1 MIDLLL
7 RYMKC
12 WEEALAMLRSPSV
25 LGPFFIFAA
34 LQFLV
39 LVCLTL
45 FYVSP
50 LSVVMVP
57 VVKLLGGEEALHYP
71 MHMILLP
78 QMYHQVYLP
87 LAILV
92 GFALFGWAVSLMV
105 DYYERA
111 GVDIPGLKRRPT
123 ASMIPSLVAL
133 GLIYVGVITAVQLA
147 FNYIG
152 STLPVGLAA
161 LLVSVVGVALV
172 LAVQALL
179 IYSVFFLVTRTS
191 NPLEAVGLS
200 ARYGLKHPGLTV
212 MIVLTVLLIHLP
224 VDFLSARADK
234 IALKFDPQLVVVLL
248 SVGIVFEILTNFF
261 LFASTTAAVTGGRK
275 VGME

>member
-45 FYVSP
+45 FSVSP

-111 GVDIPGLKRRPT
+111 GVDIPGRTRRLT
-123 ASMIPSLVAL
+123 VSMIPSLMVL
-133 GLIYVGVITAVQLA
+133 GLIYVGVITAVQLS
-147 FNYIG
+147 FSYIG
-152 STLPVGLAA
+152 TRLPVGVAGP
-161 LLVSVVGVALV
+161 LVSLVGVAV
-172 LAVQALL
+172 VVAVQALL

-200 ARYGLKHPGLTV
+200 ARYGLKHRGLTV

-224 VDFLSARADK
+224 VDFLSSRADK
-234 IALKFDPQLVVVLL
+234 IALKFDPQLVAVLL

>member
-1 MIDLLL
+1 M
-7 RYMKC
+7 
-12 WEEALAMLRSPSV
+12 
-25 LGPFFIFAA
+25 IFAA
-34 LQFLV
+34 LQFLL
-39 LVCLTL
+39 LVSLTL
-45 FYVSP
+45 FSVSP
-50 LSVVMVP
+50 LAVVMVP

>member
-45 FYVSP
+45 FSVSP

-111 GVDIPGLKRRPT
+111 GVDIPGRTRRPT
-123 ASMIPSLVAL
+123 ASMIPSLVVL
-133 GLIYVGVITAVQLA
+133 GLIYVGVITAVQLS
-147 FNYIG
+147 FSYIG
-152 STLPVGLAA
+152 TRLPVGVAGP
-161 LLVSVVGVALV
+161 LVSLVGVAV
-172 LAVQALL
+172 VVAVQALL

-200 ARYGLKHPGLTV
+200 ARHGLKHPGLTV

-224 VDFLSARADK
+224 VDFLSSRADK
-234 IALKFDPQLVVVLL
+234 IALKFDPQLVAVLL

>member
-45 FYVSP
+45 FSVSP

-105 DYYERA
+105 DYYERT

-123 ASMIPSLVAL
+123 ASMIPSLVVL
-133 GLIYVGVITAVQLA
+133 GLIYVGVITAVQLS
-147 FNYIG
+147 FSYIG
-152 STLPVGLAA
+152 STLPVGGAA
-161 LLVSVVGVALV
+161 PLVSVVGGVALV
-172 LAVQALL
+172 VAVQALL

-191 NPLEAVGLS
+191 NPLEA
-200 ARYGLKHPGLTV
+200 
-212 MIVLTVLLIHLP
+212 
-224 VDFLSARADK
+224 
-234 IALKFDPQLVVVLL
+234 
-248 SVGIVFEILTNFF
+248 
-261 LFASTTAAVTGGRK
+261 
-275 VGME
+275 

>member
-1 MIDLLL
+1 
-7 RYMKC
+7 
-12 WEEALAMLRSPSV
+12 
-25 LGPFFIFAA
+25 
-34 LQFLV
+34 
-39 LVCLTL
+39 
-45 FYVSP
+45 P

-123 ASMIPSLVAL
+123 ASMIPSLVVL
-133 GLIYVGVITAVQLA
+133 GLIYVGVITAVQLS

-172 LAVQALL
+172 VAVQALL

-212 MIVLTVLLIHLP
+212 MIVLTVLLVHLP
-224 VDFLSARADK
+224 VDFLSSRADK

>member
-45 FYVSP
+45 FSVSP

-105 DYYERA
+105 DYYERT
-111 GVDIPGLKRRPT
+111 GVNIPGLTRRPT
-123 ASMIPSLVAL
+123 ASMIPSLMVL
-133 GLIYVGVITAVQLA
+133 GLIYVGVITAVQLS
-147 FNYIG
+147 FSYIG
-152 STLPVGLAA
+152 TRLPVGVAGP
-161 LLVSVVGVALV
+161 LVSLVGVAV
-172 LAVQALL
+172 VVAVQALL

-200 ARYGLKHPGLTV
+200 ARHGLKHPGLTV

-224 VDFLSARADK
+224 VDFLSSRADK
-234 IALKFDPQLVVVLL
+234 IALKFDPQLVAVLL

>member
-25 LGPFFIFAA
+25 LGPFLIFAA
-34 LQFLV
+34 LQFLL
-39 LVCLTL
+39 LVSLTL
-45 FYVSP
+45 FSVSP
-50 LSVVMVP
+50 LAVVMVP

-133 GLIYVGVITAVQLA
+133 GLIYVGVITAVQLS

-172 LAVQALL
+172 VAVQALL

-212 MIVLTVLLIHLP
+212 MIVLTVLLVHLP
-224 VDFLSARADK
+224 VDFLSSRADK

>member
-1 MIDLLL
+1 VIDLLL

-25 LGPFFIFAA
+25 LGPFFIFGA

-45 FYVSP
+45 FSVSP

-78 QMYHQVYLP
+78 RMYQQVYLP
-87 LAILV
+87 SAILV

-105 DYYERA
+105 DHYERI
-111 GVDIPGLKRRPT
+111 GVDIPGLVRRPT
-123 ASMIPSLVAL
+123 GSMIPSLVML
-133 GLIYVGVITAVQLA
+133 GLIYVGVITAVQLS
-147 FNYIG
+147 FSYIG
-152 STLPVGLAA
+152 SKLPVGLAGP
-161 LLVSVVGVALV
+161 LVPLAGV
-172 LAVQALL
+172 AVQALL
-179 IYSVFFLVTRTS
+179 VYSVFFMVTRTA

-212 MIVLTVLLIHLP
+212 MILLTVLLIHLP
-224 VDFLSARADK
+224 VDFLSSRADK
-234 IALKFDPQLVVVLL
+234 IVLKFDPQLVVILL
-248 SVGIVFEILTNFF
+248 LVGIVFEILTNFF

-275 VGME
+275 EGLE